1 MGQGYSL
8 GCKRCGY
15 KISANLGVGFAFPRV
30 YEAVMKEAHD
40 GKLGKTVQ
48 SFLKEHPEGALDCD
62 QVLLQCDE
70 CGALERGMDLSMYIL
85 KDAVEPRQ
93 KGFWSTAFSGEGY
106 SYVAPWDLK
115 ESYSLYARYDHTCKK
130 CKGKMKVIKQK
141 DLELQESRSPDH
153 ITSNIPCPKCKT
165 PLSFEG
171 MIMWD

>member
-8 GCKRCGY
+8 GCKECGY
-15 KISANLGVGFAFPRV
+15 SFSANLGVGFGFPRV
-30 YEAVMKEAHD
+30 YEAVMKDARN

-48 SFLKEHPEGALDCD
+48 SFLMEHPDGALDCD
-62 QVLLQCDE
+62 QVLLQCND
-70 CGALERGMDLSMYIL
+70 CGALGRGMDLSMYIPT
-85 KDAVEPRQ
+85 DTAEPRQ
-93 KGFWSTAFSGEGY
+93 KGIWSTAFSGEGY
-106 SYVAPWDLK
+106 VYVAPWDLQ

-130 CKGKMKVIKQK
+130 CKGNMKVIKQK

-153 ITSNIPCPKCKT
+153 ITSNILCPKCKT

>member
-1 MGQGYSL
+1 
-8 GCKRCGY
+8 
-15 KISANLGVGFAFPRV
+15 
-30 YEAVMKEAHD
+30 MKEAQD

-48 SFLKEHPEGALDCD
+48 SFLIEHPDGALDCD

-70 CGALERGMDLSMYIL
+70 CGALERGMDLSMYIP

-93 KGFWSTAFSGEGY
+93 KGIWSTAFSGEDY

-115 ESYSLYARYDHTCKK
+115 ESYSLYARYNHACKK